1 VRSPTRVLAASTLGF
16 EALVVFFAGLVAKDL
31 SSLSTG
37 AALGLTGGLALA
49 CLVTAGLLR
58 HRAGYAVGWVLQV
71 AVVGLGFWVPVMF
84 ALGGVFGLLWFLALR
99 LGRQAEADALA
110 RHAAAQQTPESPQAQ
125 PAQEGTAER

>member
-1 VRSPTRVLAASTLGF
+1 VRSPTRILAASTLGF

-58 HRAGYAVGWVLQV
+58 HRIGYAVGWVLQV
-71 AVVGLGFWVPVMF
+71 AVVGLGFWVPAMF
-84 ALGGVFGLLWFLALR
+84 LLGGVFAVLWFFALR
-99 LGRQAEADALA
+99 LGRQAEADAAA
-110 RHAAAQQTPESPQAQ
+110 RWAAQEKE
-125 PAQEGTAER
+125 QEAAER